1 MTTLIESAKKNK
13 KTVLLSLLIFMI
25 FTISMIVSYHH
36 DWKRAIE
43 SAWNVV
49 TVDNPKLFYKG
60 DIAPLP
66 LQDGQT
72 VTQDI
77 SMASEKITGFSLKLA
92 DVDEK
97 TEGSIKVT
105 LTDNQKRMLQ
115 EWDLNLNE
123 FARSGFCDFYLNTEH
138 STKVGEW
145 YHLSVTSY
153 DIGDETPS
161 LVLTGPSE
169 LASSVRIEGGEEL
182 PYCLS
187 FRLLNGGNGSL
198 RYLFTFFYLCAAGTI
213 LIVGIMLLKKRT
225 LQSIFVVMA
234 TLIGSIYL
242 FAVPPFAVP
251 DEASHFA
258 TAYVESSMLLG
269 RETLDENGMIIM
281 DPNVSLYITR
291 EEAPTRDSLTRY
303 IKGAFGKTDSVL
315 DHSTAFRRPLSMQH
329 PGYAPQVL
337 GLTLGRLLNMGG
349 EQLLL
354 LGRLFS
360 LLWYSFLMYWAIKKI
375 PFGKMFLFCI
385 GMLPMTLQMVVSF
398 NYDSVL
404 FGASFFCF
412 AYLLY
417 LAYDKEKEQIQ
428 WKDML
433 LIILPTIAI
442 ASIKT
447 IYLLILGLGLL
458 IPKEKFRSMK
468 NKWFAGAGLVG
479 VGLVTVGLT
488 RLTAVVNTLGTTAPA
503 SAATADTMVKFSLSY
518 CIQHPLEIIIMIWT
532 TLEKYASAYVN
543 SMIATP
549 LGWLEMPLPEIIVI
563 LFVILLLLSL
573 LQTEDAE
580 RQIKM
585 TARCYTGVL
594 AALSI
599 LAVIGY
605 MLIDHTYIGSALVEG
620 VQGRYFLPI
629 LPMLFILLQNRTI
642 VLKSNIDRYII
653 LGIGYVQLLTI
664 LNVTAIIVNR

>member
-1 MTTLIESAKKNK
+1 MNKLIESAKKNK
-13 KTVLLSLLIFMI
+13 KVVFVSLLIFMI
-25 FTISMIVSYHH
+25 FSISMIVSYHH

-60 DIAPLP
+60 DIEPLP
-66 LQDGQT
+66 LKNGQT

-77 SMASEKITGFSLKLA
+77 SMTSKKITGFSLKLQN
-92 DVDEK
+92 VDEY
-97 TEGSIKVT
+97 TEGYLEVV
-105 LTDNQKRMLQ
+105 LTDAENQVLQ
-115 EWDLNLNE
+115 EWTLTLHE
-123 FARSGFCDFYLNTEH
+123 FARSGFCDFYLDKEH
-138 STKVGEW
+138 STQVGQW

-153 DIGDETPS
+153 DIGDGTPE
-161 LVLTGPSE
+161 LVMTAKSE
-169 LASSVRIEGGEEL
+169 LAANTRIGNDQELSS
-182 PYCLS
+182 CLS

-198 RYLFTFFYLCAAGTI
+198 RYLFTFFYICGAGTI
-213 LIVGIMLLKKRT
+213 LIIGIMLLKGKR
-225 LQSIFVVMA
+225 LESIFAVMVIF
-234 TLIGSIYL
+234 IGSIYL

-269 RETLDENGMIIM
+269 RETLDENGMILM
-281 DPNVSLYITR
+281 DSDVSLYITR
-291 EEAPTRDSLTRY
+291 EEAPTKDSYTRY
-303 IKGAFGKTDSVL
+303 IKGAFGKTDPVL
-315 DHSTAFRRPLSMQH
+315 DHSTAFRRPLSMLH

-337 GLTLGRLLNMGG
+337 GLTLGRLLHLNG

-375 PFGKMFLFCI
+375 PFGKMFLFCV

-412 AYLLY
+412 AYLIY
-417 LAYDKEKEQIQ
+417 LAYDKEKID

-433 LIILPTIAI
+433 LIALPAIAI

-458 IPKEKFRSMK
+458 IPKEKFKGMK
-468 NKWFAGAGLVG
+468 NKCITGFGLVG
-479 VGLVTVGLT
+479 ISLITIGLT
-488 RLTAVVNTLGTTAPA
+488 RITVVTRTLGTAAPA
-503 SAATADTMVKFSLSY
+503 ATATADTLVKFTLSY
-518 CIQHPLEIIIMIWT
+518 CIQHPLEIMVMIWT
-532 TLEKYASAYVN
+532 TLEKYASAYIN
-543 SMIATP
+543 AMIATP

-563 LFVILLLLSL
+563 LSVILLLLSL
-573 LQTEDAE
+573 LQQEDAK
-580 RQIKM
+580 RQINM
-585 TARCYTGVL
+585 TARCYAGILTV
-594 AALSI
+594 LSI
-599 LAVIGY
+599 FAVIGY
-605 MLIDHTYIGSALVEG
+605 MLIDHTYVGSLVVEG

-629 LPMLFILLQNRTI
+629 LPMLAILLQNKTI
-642 VLKSNIDRYII
+642 VLKANINKYII

-664 LNVTAIIVNR
+664 LNVTTIIVSR